1 MPAVLVALLG
11 FVVSSVIVKIL
22 FALGV
27 GFFTYTGLTALIDQL
42 LGYVSV
48 TTGGLPASII
58 QMMNL
63 AGFSQAFGIVS
74 AALVARATIQSM
86 KVFVGATNI

>member
-1 MPAVLVALLG
+1 MPAVLVAVLG

-58 QMMNL
+58 QIMNL
-63 AGFSQAFGIVS
+63 AGFSQAFSIVS

-86 KVFVGATNI
+86 RVFVGATNI